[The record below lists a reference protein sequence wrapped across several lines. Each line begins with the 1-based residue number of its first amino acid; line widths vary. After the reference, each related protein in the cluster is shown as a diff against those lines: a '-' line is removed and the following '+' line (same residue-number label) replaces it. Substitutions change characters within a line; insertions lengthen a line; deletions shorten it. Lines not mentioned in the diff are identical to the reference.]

1 MDLVYCVGRPAN
13 WGHNE
18 LRYSLRSAEKYL
30 KFDNVFIVGHKPSF
44 LNDKL
49 IHIPIADDQGH
60 KYKNVA
66 KKVKFILDCKDI
78 SEDFIYMND
87 DFFLMR
93 PYDPVPYLWNDKIK
107 EWVEHY
113 PAYKG
118 KYYQNIKKLYQD
130 FPKGKFFE
138 LHFPIVFN
146 KQKAKAVIKK
156 YKLEIT
162 LMLRS
167 YYGNEYAEELSP
179 IAESLDYKVS
189 GNSKFKNI
197 EFLPSNPPFISCS
210 DRSAA
215 EITFKKFI
223 QAKFSDRSSF
233 EKINI

>member
-1 MDLVYCVGRPAN
+1 MDIVYCVGSPAN

-44 LNDKL
+44 LNDRL

-60 KYKNVA
+60 KYLNVT
-66 KKVKFILDCKDI
+66 KKVKFILDCEDI
-78 SEDFIYMND
+78 LEDFIYMND

-93 PYDPVPYLWNDKIK
+93 PYDAIPYLWNGKIK
-107 EWVEHY
+107 DWVEHY
-113 PAYKG
+113 PAFRG
-118 KYYQNIKKLYQD
+118 KYYKNICALHED
-130 FPKGKFFE
+130 FPNGKFFE

-146 KQKAKAVIKK
+146 KQKAKAVIEK

-167 YYGNEYAEELSP
+167 YYGNEYAKELSP
-179 IAESLDYKVS
+179 IAESIDYKVS
-189 GNSKFKNI
+189 SNSKFKNI

-210 DRSAA
+210 NRAAA

-223 QAKFSDRSSF
+223 QTKFPNRSSF